1 MLFGVGDV
9 VFINKRIVDADN
21 IFSVVDDKIPVGVS
35 SFFEDVELG
44 EIGVENAEYKLR
56 FDVEVAVVEDAE
68 LTEVVFIDA

>member
-9 VFINKRIVDADN
+9 VFENKRIVDADN
-21 IFSVVDDKIPVGVS
+21 IFSVVDDKIPVG
-35 SFFEDVELG
+35 FEDVELG

-56 FDVEVAVVEDAE
+56 FDVEVAVVEDVE